1 MIGQPALERVNR
13 VEVRSGWWRS
23 SSAPDDQPTDGSGAE
38 IDELG
43 GDSTDRLWRNRWNDQ
58 LEWLRQT
65 WVQTTFYVFDND
77 RWL

>member
-23 SSAPDDQPTDGSGAE
+23 SNAPDDQPTDGSGGE

-43 GDSTDRLWRNRWNDQ
+43 GDSADRLWRNRWNDQ